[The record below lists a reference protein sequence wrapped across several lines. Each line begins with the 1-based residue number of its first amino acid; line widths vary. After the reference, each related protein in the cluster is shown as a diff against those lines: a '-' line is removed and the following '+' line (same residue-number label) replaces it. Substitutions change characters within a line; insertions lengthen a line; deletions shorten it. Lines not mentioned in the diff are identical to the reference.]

1 MVEVCTPRPM
11 DAAEEVLA
19 YSIFTN
25 RAYLGV
31 GKRENILPF
40 VQYQLKIEL
49 VDGETTL
56 I

>member
-1 MVEVCTPRPM
+1 MVEVSTPRPM
-11 DAAEEVLA
+11 DAADEVLA
-19 YSIFTN
+19 YDIFTN
-25 RAYLGV
+25 GAYLGV

-49 VDGETTL
+49 VDGVTTL